1 MKFIKFFTER
11 PVLTAML
18 YTALAVLG
26 VISLFNLPF
35 ELLPDVRKPEYSVVC
50 RYSGASPEIV
60 EREITA
66 NIEERAYS
74 VRGIMDIRSVSS
86 EGLSIVTLYFH
97 RDTDMKAALLQL
109 REKMDEA
116 YWSFPEGAD
125 RPTIMTTGPSTRP
138 IMGVWIKGERELIEG
153 VISRRLEQVQGVSEA
168 RILGIMKKKIK
179 ITVEPDLLDAYG
191 ITPDEIHSAIVSY
204 NISAP
209 SGLVKDGSYTFPLR
223 FVSTTYDV
231 RAIEEIP
238 LKGGLFKLKDV
249 AQIEETEEDRDCAV
263 YYNGEFGYFAEIYR
277 DWNTNSI
284 RVSDRVKRLTKSLNE
299 EYPELEFRISYDDA
313 DFIKKSIRDI
323 VLTLVIGGVLAFG
336 VLFIFTGN
344 RRIPLVLSLSMPLS
358 IIPAF
363 FIFYLFKISINTMTL
378 AGLALA
384 IGMLVDAS
392 IVVLENIIRKN
403 DSVTG
408 AREVAVAVITSVLT
422 TVAVFFPVIY
432 VHGIAGSMLG
442 PLSYSV
448 IITLLMSLFVAF
460 TLLPLLSKSMKKDQ
474 DTKIYSKIE
483 KHFEGLIDYCYRKKY
498 FVGAIFTFFLLAGF
512 LVFFFIKKEM
522 LPKLNEETLIEYE
535 LLPGTE
541 LTETERVGLRFA
553 GYFTSKSYE
562 NLFLA
567 GKTDPFGISGENSG
581 VLRVKRWDS
590 PEDLEN
596 IFSDYSG
603 VAYSYRDY
611 NPVTADFA
619 SLGTITLR
627 GYYEET
633 GEGEMVKRMIESVYP
648 GAVFTYSQKIRTINI
663 TLKEDLLAL
672 FGHGADDVVS
682 RLRLFTGGREI
693 LDVERGEENLTI
705 SLEARGSLRDLA
717 GMRIGNLPLRLF
729 ARIET
734 LEIDK
739 AITRFNGKRC
749 VEAVLPYDA
758 GFSTPSFSFRSELGG
773 EAEEYRKSQTS
784 AAFAFL
790 VAAFLVFLILASF
803 YESFKLPFL
812 IMMTVPFAASGF
824 FISLL
829 ITGTSLNAMSLI
841 GMIVLV
847 GIVVNNAIILVDK
860 AEKFRK
866 EGIPSPGKKAS
877 VERLRAILMTTM
889 TTVFGLLPFS
899 LGNTL
904 HSPLGRGIIGGLLL
918 SSFVSLL
925 FIPFVYDR
933 FFH

>member
-1 MKFIKFFTER
+1 
-11 PVLTAML
+11 ML

-116 YWSFPEGAD
+116 YWSFPEGAE
-125 RPTIMTTGPSTRP
+125 RPTIMTTGPSTKP

-191 ITPDEIHSAIVSY
+191 ISPDEIHSAIVSY

-238 LKGGLFKLKDV
+238 LKGGLFRLKDI
-249 AQIEETEEDRDCAV
+249 AKIEETEEDRDCAV

-277 DWNTNSI
+277 DWNTNAI
-284 RVSDRVKRLTKSLNE
+284 RVSDRVKGLTKSLGE
-299 EYPELEFRISYDDA
+299 EYPELEFKVAYDDA
-313 DFIKKSIRDI
+313 DFIQKSIRDI
-323 VLTLVIGGVLAFG
+323 ILTLVIGGFLAFS
-336 VLFIFTGN
+336 VLFLFTGN
-344 RRIPLVLSLSMPLS
+344 RRIPLILSLSMPLS
-358 IIPAF
+358 IVPAF
-363 FIFYLFKISINTMTL
+363 FVFYVFKISINTMTL

-392 IVVLENIIRKN
+392 IVVLENIIRKG

-422 TVAVFFPVIY
+422 TVAVFFPVVY
-432 VHGIAGSMLG
+432 VHGIAGSMLR

-448 IITLLMSLFVAF
+448 IVTLAFSLFVAF
-460 TLLPLLSKSMKKDQ
+460 TLLPLLSKAMKKEQ
-474 DTKIYSKIE
+474 QTKIYGKIE
-483 KHFEGLIDYCYRKKY
+483 GKFEDLIDFCYRKSLY
-498 FVGAIFTFFLLAGF
+498 PMIFFGIFLCGGVSIFFI
-512 LVFFFIKKEM
+512 IKKEM
-522 LPKLNEETLIEYE
+522 LPRLNEETLIEYE
-535 LLPGTE
+535 LLPGTGIE
-541 LTETERVGLRFA
+541 ETERVGLRFA
-553 GYFTSKSYE
+553 EYFTSKDYE

-581 VLRVKRWDS
+581 VIRVKRWNS
-590 PEDLEN
+590 PYELDR

-603 VAYSYRDY
+603 VTYSYRDY

-633 GEGEMVKRMIESVYP
+633 GEGEMVKRMIQGVYP
-648 GAVFTYSQKIRTINI
+648 EAVFTYSQKIRTINI
-663 TLKEDLLAL
+663 TLKEDLLSL
-672 FGHGADDVVS
+672 FGHDAGEVVS

-705 SLEARGSLRDLA
+705 SLEARGTLRDLA
-717 GMRIGNLPLRLF
+717 GMRIGNLPLKLF
-729 ARIET
+729 AQIET

-749 VEAVLPYDA
+749 VEAILPYDA
-758 GFSTPSFSFRSELGG
+758 GFSAPSFPFRSELGG
-773 EAEEYRKSQTS
+773 EAEEYRKSQAS
-784 AAFAFL
+784 ALFAFA

-812 IMMTVPFAASGF
+812 IMITVPFAGAGF

-829 ITGTSLNAMSLI
+829 LTGTSLNAMSLI
-841 GMIVLV
+841 GLIVLV

-866 EGIPSPGKKAS
+866 EGIVMPGKKAS
-877 VERLRAILMTTM
+877 VERLRAILMTTL
-889 TTVFGLLPFS
+889 TTVLGLLPFS

-918 SSFVSLL
+918 SSFVSLI
-925 FIPFVYDR
+925 FIPLVYDR
-933 FFH
+933 VFR

>member
-74 VRGIMDIRSVSS
+74 VKGIMDIRSVSS

-116 YWSFPEGAD
+116 YWSFPEGAE
-125 RPTIMTTGPSTRP
+125 RPTIMTTGPSSRP

-191 ITPDEIHSAIVSY
+191 ITPDEIGAAIVSY

-231 RAIEEIP
+231 KSIENIP
-238 LKGGLFKLKDV
+238 LKGGLFNLKDV
-249 AQIEETEEDRDCAV
+249 AIIEETEQDRNCAV

-284 RVSDRVKRLTKSLNE
+284 RVSDRVRGLTKDLE
-299 EYPELEFRISYDDA
+299 KEYPELEFRISYDDA
-313 DFIKKSIRDI
+313 DFIQNSIRDI
-323 VLTLVIGGVLAFG
+323 VLTLLIGGFLAFA
-336 VLFIFTGN
+336 VLFLFTGN
-344 RRIPLVLSLSMPLS
+344 KRIPLILSVSMPLS
-358 IIPAF
+358 IVPAF
-363 FIFYLFKISINTMTL
+363 FVFYIFKISINTMTL

-392 IVVLENIIRKN
+392 IVVLENIIRKG
-403 DSVTG
+403 DSVAG

-422 TVAVFFPVIY
+422 TVAVFFPVVY
-432 VHGIAGSMLG
+432 VHGIAGSMLK

-448 IITLLMSLFVAF
+448 IITLALSLFVAF
-460 TLLPLLSKSMKKDQ
+460 TVLPLLSKSMKKDQ
-474 DTKIYSKIE
+474 NTKIYSAIE
-483 KHFEGLIDYCYRKKY
+483 KRFEAILDKCYEKKALVVIVFAVFLISGLS
-498 FVGAIFTFFLLAGF
+498 VFL
-512 LVFFFIKKEM
+512 FIKKEM
-522 LPKLNEETLIEYE
+522 LPKLGQETLIEYE
-535 LLPGTE
+535 LTPGTDIS
-541 LTETERVGLRFA
+541 ETEKVGQRFA
-553 GYFTSKSYE
+553 QYFNTMKIE

-567 GKTDPFGISGENSG
+567 GRTDPFGITGENSG
-581 VLRVKRWDS
+581 AIRVKAWNS
-590 PEDLEN
+590 PRDLER

-603 VAYSYRDY
+603 LNYSYRDY
-611 NPVTADFA
+611 NPVTADFSA
-619 SLGTITLR
+619 LGTITLR

-633 GEGEMVKRMIESVYP
+633 GESDLVKRMIQGVFP
-648 GAVFTYSQKIRTINI
+648 NAVFTYSQKIRTINI
-663 TLKEDLLAL
+663 TLREDLLSL
-672 FGHGADDVVS
+672 FGHDAEDVVS
-682 RLRLFTGGREI
+682 RLKLFTGGNEI
-693 LDVERGEENLTI
+693 LDVERGEENLVI
-705 SLEARGSLRDLA
+705 SLEARGSLRDLSRF
-717 GMRIGNLPLRLF
+717 RIGNLPLKLF
-729 ARIET
+729 TKIDT
-734 LEIDK
+734 TEIDK

-749 VEAVLPYDA
+749 VEAILPYDA
-758 GFSTPSFSFRSELGG
+758 RFRAPSFPFRSELGG

-784 AAFAFL
+784 VVFAFI

-812 IMMTVPFAASGF
+812 IMITVPFAASGF
-824 FISLL
+824 FLSLIL
-829 ITGTSLNAMSLI
+829 TGTSLNAMSLI
-841 GMIVLV
+841 GLVVLV

-866 EGIPSPGKKAS
+866 EGVSYPGKKAS
-877 VERLRAILMTTM
+877 VERLRAILMTTL
-889 TTVFGLLPFS
+889 TTVLGLLPFS

-925 FIPFVYDR
+925 FIPFIYDR
-933 FFH
+933 VFR